1 MSTRAAIDL
10 IVLINAVLLHV
21 GGVAKRLSAVS
32 EITPAYTRQSI
43 DEGCP
48 VLKSIMFSSCCEDI
62 KITRHQRYL
71 HTANEQQLHRTDH
84 SNTHRYPILGESLKV
99 TPKTPFLLNL
109 RSIDEKERRKVKAK
123 AKKQSHFIAA
133 GSIFAGKSCAVVRQS
148 VWSCLSNLK
157 PIHLLS
163 HITPTWR

>member
-48 VLKSIMFSSCCEDI
+48 VL
-62 KITRHQRYL
+62 
-71 HTANEQQLHRTDH
+71 
-84 SNTHRYPILGESLKV
+84 
-99 TPKTPFLLNL
+99 
-109 RSIDEKERRKVKAK
+109 
-123 AKKQSHFIAA
+123 
-133 GSIFAGKSCAVVRQS
+133 
-148 VWSCLSNLK
+148 
-157 PIHLLS
+157 
-163 HITPTWR
+163 